1 MRLSSISIIDTNL
14 IINTIVTKCLFF
26 SESDL
31 PMLSPQIDWGDIVSG
46 TVTEEV
52 NFGITVE
59 DGVDWGISL
68 ESGAEVKHFLALHF
82 KYHS

>member
-1 MRLSSISIIDTNL
+1 MS
-14 IINTIVTKCLFF
+14 FF

-31 PMLSPQIDWGDIVSG
+31 PMLSPQIDWGDIGSG
-46 TVTEEV
+46 AATEEV

-59 DGVDWGISL
+59 DAVDWGISL